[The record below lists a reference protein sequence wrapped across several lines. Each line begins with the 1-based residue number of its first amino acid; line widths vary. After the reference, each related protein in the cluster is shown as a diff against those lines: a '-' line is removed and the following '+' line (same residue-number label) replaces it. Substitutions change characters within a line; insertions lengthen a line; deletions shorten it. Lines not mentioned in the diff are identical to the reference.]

1 MELAREAGAKSGFV
15 RVWVG
20 RGAATLPLELGQ
32 SRVGAGAPRYKLLVL
47 GVWNLRIR
55 RFSGKMDQS
64 PRGTRFI
71 SLRKTSVIIIWKV

>member
-1 MELAREAGAKSGFV
+1 MCV
-15 RVWVG
+15 CVCVCVG

-64 PRGTRFI
+64 PRSTRFI